1 MVAIQICAYFTR
13 SEIRSAS
20 HAKKN
25 YSDPVYIGLIF
36 PYTYFSDFSIPVGG
50 NADVKK
56 MACDI

>member
-1 MVAIQICAYFTR
+1 MVAIQICSYFTR
-13 SEIRSAS
+13 SEICSNS
-20 HAKKN
+20 YEKKDN
-25 YSDPVYIGLIF
+25 SDPVYIGLIF